1 LLAAWLIALAAI
13 AVPHPEVMFFPW
25 SFLLFPGGLVGW
37 LHRAGLCCGDERGY
51 YAILGWMIYVPL
63 SIALLVIDDKR
74 ILVRLFVL
82 LCALLALNV
91 VGCHLEMNARS
102 A

>member
-1 LLAAWLIALAAI
+1 VKIQRSY
-13 AVPHPEVMFFPW
+13 AV
-25 SFLLFPGGLVGW
+25 
-37 LHRAGLCCGDERGY
+37 
-51 YAILGWMIYVPL
+51 IYVPL
-63 SIALLVIDDKR
+63 NIALLVIDDKR